1 MRPSSRRVVTSIRMA
16 FNLDSAW
23 KVAQTIFGMAD
34 VSRRVLR
41 QGDPLPQQPGSD
53 LETAGGGLLGHV
65 EARLTGVVIS
75 ALKEAFDRD
84 AARLDAERAALEDQ
98 RRRAEEA
105 LRLELVRQAA
115 DRALTRVRA
124 VGVLAVTIW
133 IVSVLFAMRLPEGF
147 AGAGR
152 VLLAC
157 GWTAL
162 LGAMATSFTAH
173 EQVSRWVAAAQASRA
188 NAADLPESAPFVAAP
203 WLVLAGLALVGGS
216 FLLAL

>member
-1 MRPSSRRVVTSIRMA
+1 MA

-23 KVAQTIFGMAD
+23 KVAQTIFGIAD

-41 QGDPLPQQPGSD
+41 PGDSPQQPGSD

-84 AARLDAERAALEDQ
+84 AARLDAERAALDDQ

-133 IVSVLFAMRLPEGF
+133 IVSVLFAMRLPGGF
-147 AGAGR
+147 AGTGR
-152 VLLAC
+152 ILLAC
-157 GWTAL
+157 GWAAL
-162 LGAMATSFTAH
+162 LAAMATSFRAH
-173 EQVSRWVAAAQASRA
+173 EQVSRWVGSAQASRA
-188 NAADLPESAPFVAAP
+188 SAADLPENGPFVAAP